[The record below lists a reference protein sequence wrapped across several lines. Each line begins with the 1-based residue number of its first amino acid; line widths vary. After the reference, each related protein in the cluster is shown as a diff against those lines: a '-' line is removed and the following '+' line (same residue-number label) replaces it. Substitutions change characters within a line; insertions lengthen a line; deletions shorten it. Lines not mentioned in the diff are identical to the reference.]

1 MPLPTKPN
9 ASEIAIQMV
18 NTEFWLE
25 DIDRSTDRS
34 TPVSGI
40 KTSCVAIG
48 VGCAKVGTGVG
59 LGGTGVLVG
68 GTGVEVELSGGE
80 VAVGV

>member
-25 DIDRSTDRS
+25 DIDRS